1 VPSKKDAPAYPLKRG
16 AASAV
21 NTRPYRMG
29 RCALLR
35 KEDKRMKIYING
47 KFYEKDQAKISVF
60 DHGLLYGDGVFEG
73 IRSYNRLVFKLKEH
87 IDRLF
92 ESAHSI
98 MLKIPLTKESL
109 IRVVIATLK
118 ENKLDNAY
126 IRLIATRG
134 EGDLGLDPRKCCQS
148 ATVIIIA
155 DKIAL
160 YPEKFYQNGLSI
172 ITVPTVRNLPE
183 ALNPQIK
190 SLNYLNNILAK
201 IEATN
206 AGCDEAIMLDSLGY
220 VAECT
225 GDNIFIAKNKHL
237 YTPPQCMGTLRGIT
251 RDSVLEIARKAKIS
265 AHEHVITRHEVYIS
279 DECFLT
285 GTAAEI
291 IPVVKVDGRF
301 IGTGKPG
308 VLTLSLTKKFKELTK
323 REGVKY

>member
-1 VPSKKDAPAYPLKRG
+1 
-16 AASAV
+16 
-21 NTRPYRMG
+21 
-29 RCALLR
+29 
-35 KEDKRMKIYING
+35 MKIYING
-47 KFYEKDQAKISVF
+47 KFYDKQNARISVF

-87 IDRLF
+87 IERLY
-92 ESAHSI
+92 ESAKSI
-98 MLKIPLTKESL
+98 MLDLPLTREEMVKAVL
-109 IRVVIATLK
+109 LTLK
-118 ENKLDNAY
+118 ENGLKDAY

-134 EGDLGLDPRKCCQS
+134 EGDLGLDPRKCFGKPS
-148 ATVIIIA
+148 IIIIA

-160 YPEKFYQNGLSI
+160 YPEKLYKEGLKI
-172 ITVPTVRNLPE
+172 VTVPTIRNLPE

-201 IEATN
+201 IEAAN

-225 GDNIFIAKNKHL
+225 GDNIFIVKNNHL

-251 RDSVLEIARKAKIS
+251 RDSVLEIARKNKILV
-265 AHEHVITRHEVYIS
+265 HEHVITRHEVYIS

-291 IPVVKVDGRF
+291 IPVVKVDGRR
-301 IGTGKPG
+301 IGSGKPG
-308 VLTLSLTKKFKELTK
+308 KMTLLLMKKFKELTK
-323 REGVKY
+323 KEGVRY